1 MIRIITDT
9 LSDFTLEQAKELGI
23 ELMALSVRFGE
34 ESYQCCYEMT
44 NEQFYEKLV
53 TSKDSPS
60 TAAVNAYDFEQK
72 FKECLDA
79 GDEVLAILFTQKLSA
94 TYQSAVIAKNNL
106 NSDKIHLI
114 DTTTASVTQGLL
126 VKTAV
131 DMRDAGKSIE
141 EIEDAITKATKNA
154 RFFAVLDT
162 LEYLKRGGRISPTVA
177 FVGGVLG
184 LHPVVSIKDGK
195 VDLVDKVKGNKTT
208 TKWLVNQLQELPAD
222 ENFPIFIGHTNAPEK
237 AKKLAAQLT
246 ENSLGKDFPVY
257 CIGPSIGTHL
267 GPGTV
272 AIGYISK

>member
-9 LSDFTLEQAKELGI
+9 LSDFTVEQAKEMNI
-23 ELMALSVRFGE
+23 DLMALSIRFGE
-34 ESYQCCYEMT
+34 ESYQSGYEMT

-53 TSKDSPS
+53 TSKNSPS
-60 TAAVNAYDFEQK
+60 TAAVNAYDFEKK
-72 FKECLDA
+72 FKEYLDA
-79 GDEVLAILFTQKLSA
+79 GDEILAILFTKELSA
-94 TYQSAVIAKNNL
+94 TFQSAFIAKGNL

-131 DMRDAGKSIE
+131 DMRAEGKSIE
-141 EIEDAITKATKNA
+141 EIEQRITKATENTQ
-154 RFFAVLDT
+154 FFAVLDT

-184 LHPVVSIKDGK
+184 LHPVVQIKNGK
-195 VDLVDKVKGNKTT
+195 VNLVDKVKGNKSTN
-208 TKWLVNQLQELPAD
+208 KWLINKLKELPAD
-222 ENFPIFIGHTNAPEK
+222 NSFPVFIGHTNALDKAEK
-237 AKKLAAQLT
+237 LSAQL
-246 ENSLGKDFPVY
+246 EEALSLSNLPIQ

-272 AIGYISK
+272 AVGYISK